1 MVDAQNQPLEEVAE
15 TNTVLPAPTVSQP
28 PNNSSDGC
36 QPSPID
42 TFIDSIS
49 RPLPQ
54 PLLEEYT
61 TTPMAHQI
69 PNSLHAVPPPSSG
82 QRQSTRLAKKATSN
96 LGKGAIQIAQE
107 LLIKKLG
114 DLSGIAKEPTNGD
127 FEFEFYAQ
135 HFERPMEKNTMEAI
149 QELIE
154 QGNISQKKGHNQR
167 SVAAAPEMV
176 A

>member
-36 QPSPID
+36 QSSPID

-127 FEFEFYAQ
+127 FD
-135 HFERPMEKNTMEAI
+135 TMEAI